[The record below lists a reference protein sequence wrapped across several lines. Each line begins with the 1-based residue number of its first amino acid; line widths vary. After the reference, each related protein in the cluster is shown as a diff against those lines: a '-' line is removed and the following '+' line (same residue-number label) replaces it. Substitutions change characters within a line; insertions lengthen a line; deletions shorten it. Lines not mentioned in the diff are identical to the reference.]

1 MLGKFAYTD
10 IAIDFDLDLV
20 SYKFSRSLNLSLCHG
35 VLKIVERAD
44 EDKDHLLVQ
53 GGDVVPDKEDDGAE
67 LTGKSNCVLGVQS
80 LVFIGL
86 AWGHYVPVD
95 VPWLDLGGQLDE
107 ESTIGEL
114 RIVERGD
121 WLRLLADP
129 VE

>member
-1 MLGKFAYTD
+1 LLGKFAYTD

-53 GGDVVPDKEDDGAE
+53 GGDVVPDKEDDGAK
-67 LTGKSNCVLGVQS
+67 LTSKSNCVFGVQS
-80 LVFIGL
+80 FIFVGL
-86 AWGHYVPVD
+86 SWGHNVPVD
-95 VPWLDLGGQLDE
+95 VSWLDQGGQPDE
-107 ESTIGEL
+107 ESAVGEL
-114 RIVERGD
+114 LVVEPGD
-121 WLRLLADP
+121 WLCLADP